1 MPDKEGSDDEKKST
15 KSVVSK
21 KQKQMMGEEGYDIAR
36 DMGKVRP
43 SKDKKDATTMP
54 VSKEMRK
61 TQKVNKGPSALELV
75 KKKYGKAVMKVGKKK
90 ANEELDLTKV
100 AEAFGGYIIEANGKK
115 KSENERAI
123 DRFIQ
128 SDDPFNVPSEKEAAR
143 RQVQKDAGEKVKKS
157 VAGTPAAKDY
167 KPAKTEKRKLSPT
180 TPGGKVTIK
189 YATPADERAA
199 AASDA
204 LDDMIGDQKQK
215 GKIFLGKPTAEIK
228 QDAKKTINKPLA
240 DKVKSD
246 RDKLTSRVKE
256 RSALRKGKSAQRQAV
271 AGTSGEKTGSL
282 SKGNLEF
289 PGDRSGAYSQAQAD
303 IEFQKLLRKQGGTG
317 DYGATMSAD
326 ARKIA
331 QAKRDQR
338 MRDQQTPDPFD
349 EFKKK
354 RDTDTKKMEKKYQNT
369 TDQGLRTIASMNPS
383 ERAARGIGGGSTGGG
398 STEGAGGAGSRFS
411 GSGSKRK
418 VTDFT
423 TGKEVERKVPEKGG
437 SVIVYNRR
445 KGEDF
450 VRDSKKKGKDSVITP
465 EILPQGN
472 KSGENLKLVNATRMQ
487 NIKKAADITTKKYTK
502 FAQKNPVLGGVT
514 GLAGYD
520 LGKGILGKVKNIV
533 QGLNVQ
539 KSTRT
544 GRVSAGS

>member
-1 MPDKEGSDDEKKST
+1 MPEKDGAEEKST
-15 KSVVSK
+15 KSVVNK

-36 DMGKVRP
+36 DMGRVRP

-90 ANEELDLTKV
+90 ANEELDLTQV

-115 KSENERAI
+115 KNENERAI

-157 VAGTPAAKDY
+157 VTGTPSAKDY

-228 QDAKKTINKPLA
+228 QAAKKTINKPLA

-303 IEFQKLLRKQGGTG
+303 IDFQKLLRRQGATG
-317 DYGATMSAD
+317 DFGATMSAD

-338 MRDQQTPDPFD
+338 MRDQETPDPFD
-349 EFKKK
+349 VYKKK
-354 RDTDTKKMEKKYQNT
+354 QDKLQKDMMQYQKT

-411 GSGSKRK
+411 GSGSTKK

-423 TGKEVERKVPEKGG
+423 TGKEVERKVPERGG
-437 SVIVYNRR
+437 SVVVYNRR

-487 NIKKAADITTKKYTK
+487 NIKKTAEITTKKYAK

-514 GLAGYD
+514 GLAAYD
-520 LGKGILGKVKNIV
+520 VGKGILGKIKNIV
-533 QGLNVQ
+533 RGLNVE
-539 KSTRT
+539 KPTKT
-544 GRVSAGS
+544 GRISAGQ

>member
-1 MPDKEGSDDEKKST
+1 MPEKDGAEEKST
-15 KSVVSK
+15 KSVVNK

-36 DMGKVRP
+36 DMGRVRP

-90 ANEELDLTKV
+90 ANEELDLTQV

-115 KSENERAI
+115 KNENERAI

-228 QDAKKTINKPLA
+228 QAAKKTINKPLA

-303 IEFQKLLRKQGGTG
+303 IDFQKLLRRQGATG
-317 DYGATMSAD
+317 DFGATMSAD

-338 MRDQQTPDPFD
+338 MRDQETPDPFD
-349 EFKKK
+349 VYKKK
-354 RDTDTKKMEKKYQNT
+354 QDKLQKDMMQYQKT

-411 GSGSKRK
+411 GSGSTKK

-423 TGKEVERKVPEKGG
+423 TGKEVERKVPERGG
-437 SVIVYNRR
+437 SVVVYNRR

-487 NIKKAADITTKKYTK
+487 NIKKTAEITTKKYAK

-514 GLAGYD
+514 GLAAYD
-520 LGKGILGKVKNIV
+520 VGKGILGKIKNIV
-533 QGLNVQ
+533 RGLNVE
-539 KSTRT
+539 KPTKT
-544 GRVSAGS
+544 GRISAGQ

>member
-1 MPDKEGSDDEKKST
+1 MPEKDGAEEKST
-15 KSVVSK
+15 KSVVNK

-36 DMGKVRP
+36 DMGRVRP

-90 ANEELDLTKV
+90 ANEELDLTQV

-115 KSENERAI
+115 KNENERSI

-228 QDAKKTINKPLA
+228 QAAKKTINKPLA

-303 IEFQKLLRKQGGTG
+303 IDFQKLLRRQGATG
-317 DYGATMSAD
+317 DFGATMSAD

-338 MRDQQTPDPFD
+338 MRDQETPDPFD
-349 EFKKK
+349 VYKKK
-354 RDTDTKKMEKKYQNT
+354 QDKLQKDMMQYQKT

-411 GSGSKRK
+411 GSGSTKK

-423 TGKEVERKVPEKGG
+423 TGKEVERKVPERGG
-437 SVIVYNRR
+437 SVVVYNRR

-487 NIKKAADITTKKYTK
+487 NIKKTAEITTKKYAK

-514 GLAGYD
+514 GLAAYD
-520 LGKGILGKVKNIV
+520 VGKGILGKIKNIV
-533 QGLNVQ
+533 RGLNVE
-539 KSTRT
+539 KPTKT
-544 GRVSAGS
+544 GRISAGQ

>member
-1 MPDKEGSDDEKKST
+1 MPEKDGAEEKST
-15 KSVVSK
+15 KSVVNK

-36 DMGKVRP
+36 DMGRVRP

-180 TPGGKVTIK
+180 TLGGKVK
-189 YATPADERAA
+189 RSFATPADERAA

-228 QDAKKTINKPLA
+228 QAAKKTINKPLA

-303 IEFQKLLRKQGGTG
+303 IDFQKLLRRQGATG
-317 DYGATMSAD
+317 DFGATMSAD

-338 MRDQQTPDPFD
+338 MRDQETPDPFD
-349 EFKKK
+349 VYKKK
-354 RDTDTKKMEKKYQNT
+354 QDKLQKDMMQYQKT
-369 TDQGLRTIASMNPS
+369 TDQG
-383 ERAARGIGGGSTGGG
+383 
-398 STEGAGGAGSRFS
+398 
-411 GSGSKRK
+411 
-418 VTDFT
+418 
-423 TGKEVERKVPEKGG
+423 
-437 SVIVYNRR
+437 
-445 KGEDF
+445 
-450 VRDSKKKGKDSVITP
+450 
-465 EILPQGN
+465 
-472 KSGENLKLVNATRMQ
+472 
-487 NIKKAADITTKKYTK
+487 
-502 FAQKNPVLGGVT
+502 
-514 GLAGYD
+514 
-520 LGKGILGKVKNIV
+520 
-533 QGLNVQ
+533 
-539 KSTRT
+539 
-544 GRVSAGS
+544 